1 MFTRSKA
8 VSQPDRPLSVP
19 LFEIV
24 NLHCGNQVSRAGSRQ
39 AKWDNT
45 INQPTTCLRLSY
57 TYKCVVLFQ
66 RESANVVN
74 GCSTNT
80 KKIIIQRR
88 CRRVERKTRCQNH
101 DTDTADLF
109 LIVQFN
115 IGLCLYY
122 KTGSNNTNFKQ
133 TRPTVLSKIL
143 PICFFWSTT
152 ILQHVRPRVRGHHSV
167 NFLPFQNRTMPSTT
181 KISENSITSTQQL
194 SSKWASKQPEHATN
208 TTHIM
213 YNVCF

>member
-1 MFTRSKA
+1 MCTA
-8 VSQPDRPLSVP
+8 EGNVHQEQGSQPARQTSQSVP

-24 NLHCGNQVSRAGSRQ
+24 TLHCGNQVSRAGSRQ

-74 GCSTNT
+74 GCSTDT

-109 LIVQFN
+109 LIIQFN
-115 IGLCLYY
+115 TGLCLHY
-122 KTGSNNTNFKQ
+122 KTGSNNMNFRQ

-143 PICFFWSTT
+143 PICLF
-152 ILQHVRPRVRGHHSV
+152 
-167 NFLPFQNRTMPSTT
+167 
-181 KISENSITSTQQL
+181 
-194 SSKWASKQPEHATN
+194 
-208 TTHIM
+208 
-213 YNVCF
+213 